1 MHLHFYSRSVD
12 AQSAT
17 VREPGMLGTSIT
29 CRCSRWMISGPS
41 TRPGDSAIWAPIVS
55 DVIRRNEL
63 QVWFV
68 AERVVDMP
76 LTHLV

>member
-1 MHLHFYSRSVD
+1 MQPLD
-12 AQSAT
+12 D
-17 VREPGMLGTSIT
+17 LGAEHAP
-29 CRCSRWMISGPS
+29 RRF
-41 TRPGDSAIWAPIVS
+41 AIWAPIVS

-68 AERVVDMP
+68 AERVVEMP